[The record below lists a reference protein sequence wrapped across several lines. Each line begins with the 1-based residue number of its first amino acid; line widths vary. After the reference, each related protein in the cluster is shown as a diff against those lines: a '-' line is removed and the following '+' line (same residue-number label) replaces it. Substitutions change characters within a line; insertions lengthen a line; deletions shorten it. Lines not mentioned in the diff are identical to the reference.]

1 MFNYLEVPTNY
12 ESAWVLDGL
21 ATLNDEFVIPPPI
34 KKVGMEF
41 NNIHKVASFLGI
53 LT

>member
-34 KKVGMEF
+34 KRSKKVGME
-41 NNIHKVASFLGI
+41 V
-53 LT
+53 